1 MLRSCF
7 EFLQKVFLGLMYPFS
22 CVLWAINSKQLLRD
36 KAEILGIFFC
46 FPFYVHK
53 LISPMDNFS
62 FLASDS

>member
-1 MLRSCF
+1 MWGEDKDFNLHRQF
-7 EFLQKVFLGLMYPFS
+7 KNILP
-22 CVLWAINSKQLLRD
+22 ILRD

-62 FLASDS
+62 FLVSDS